1 VRESFWSKSSDFKC
15 LGVWSGILVVLSRNE
30 SLEVLCLPL
39 IGRLFL
45 SRYFFCML
53 TYMSNPLGKTI
64 PFSND
69 FDPNLL
75 FPIARAEARVRIGIK
90 GSLPFEGV
98 DRWTCYEMSWLDSN
112 GTPKVGIAT
121 IEYPADT
128 PCLVESKSLK
138 LFLGS
143 MNFTRYESQKEVES
157 VIAGELSKVLRSDRV
172 SVSVALPEE
181 WRDVRIAT
189 DLGDSIDDRF
199 VNRDLSAQL
208 RSGSD
213 IVEETLY
220 SNLLRSL
227 CPVTSQP
234 DWGTL
239 VIKYRGKRLD
249 RDSLMT
255 YLTAHRSYQGF
266 HEECCE
272 RIFGDLIGACAPDSL
287 WVGCFYT
294 RRGGLDINPER
305 WLPGTARYKVIGRLP
320 RQ

>member
-1 VRESFWSKSSDFKC
+1 
-15 LGVWSGILVVLSRNE
+15 
-30 SLEVLCLPL
+30 
-39 IGRLFL
+39 
-45 SRYFFCML
+45 
-53 TYMSNPLGKTI
+53 MSNPLGKTV
-64 PFSND
+64 PYSAE
-69 FDPNLL
+69 FDPKLL
-75 FPIARAEARVRIGIK
+75 FPIDRAEARVRIGIK

-98 DRWTCYEMSWLDSN
+98 DRWTCYEMSWLDSD

-143 MNFTRYESQKEVES
+143 MNFTRYESKSEVES
-157 VIAGELSKVLRSDRV
+157 VIIRELSQVLKSE
-172 SVSVALPEE
+172 SVSVTVALPDE
-181 WRDVRIAT
+181 WMKMGIVNY
-189 DLGDSIDDRF
+189 LGDSIDDRV
-199 VNRDLSAQL
+199 VNKDLSTQL
-208 RSGSD
+208 RSGLE

-239 VIKYRGKRLD
+239 VIKYRGQRLD

-272 RIFGDLIGACAPDSL
+272 RIFSDVIGACAPESL

-305 WLPGTARYKVIGRLP
+305 WLPGTKRHQLIGRLP